1 MKKVYE
7 IALHAIAFR
16 SILSPP
22 TRTHIM
28 NQLLQIANIASH
40 LIKNANT
47 MDKVNALIG
56 KWSHKDLGPANEWL
70 TSAAH
75 WEARNQVFGW
85 GK

>member
-1 MKKVYE
+1 LLLFLVDM
-7 IALHAIAFR
+7 ASFGRRAT
-16 SILSPP
+16 SGG
-22 TRTHIM
+22 THNM
-28 NQLLQIANIASH
+28 SQLLQIANLASD

-47 MDKVNALIG
+47 IDKASTLIQ